1 MIKFSFQLDLANY
14 GDSLSGWSI
23 LWAKLNPFVS
33 VPRVLSQADI
43 QVRLAYVS
51 CVRQME
57 EVKTADYCDYIR

>member
-1 MIKFSFQLDLANY
+1 MNLIFQLDLVNY

-33 VPRVLSQADI
+33 VPRVLSQGDI